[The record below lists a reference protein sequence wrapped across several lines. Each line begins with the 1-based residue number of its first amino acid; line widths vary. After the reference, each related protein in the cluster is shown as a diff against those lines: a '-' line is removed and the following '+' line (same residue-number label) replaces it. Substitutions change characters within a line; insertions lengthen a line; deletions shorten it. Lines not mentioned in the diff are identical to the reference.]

1 MRIGLLLWLTGLF
14 LAGSMQAEG
23 RPGINAVDSLP
34 PVFTIGQYSD
44 EAEKLNL
51 SHISLLAVCQ
61 DEVLLAYDKWLHM
74 LSELDAMAADYGLD
88 LKGSKFWFSV
98 YWNQTGRIKHF
109 AYYLKPGSKPID
121 TKVFEDL
128 LHHFITAYT
137 LPVASGQDFYN
148 YGGAAFPIAYYRKP
162 MARKN

>member
-1 MRIGLLLWLTGLF
+1 MRIELLFWVMGLF
-14 LAGSMQAEG
+14 LAGPRQAEG
-23 RPGINAVDSLP
+23 RPAIIAMDSLP
-34 PVFTIGQYSD
+34 AVFTIGQYSE

-51 SHISLLAVCQ
+51 SHISLMAACQ

-74 LSELDAMAADYGLD
+74 LAELDAMASGYGLD
-88 LKGSKFWFSV
+88 LKGGKFWFSV
-98 YWNQTGRIKHF
+98 YWHQTGRIKHF

-128 LHHFITAYT
+128 LHHFISAYT

-162 MARKN
+162 VARKN